1 MFFRGSK
8 GNITMNE
15 FLTTLITTLNG
26 IEVKGKANMD
36 ALLGC
41 ILAAEHELAKLRAEE
56 STGEAEVIDDG
67 E

>member
-1 MFFRGSK
+1 
-8 GNITMNE
+8 MNE